1 MLHRISV
8 KPVSQ
13 EGWLF
18 LLFLFIFVLIGL
30 ERGGGKISSFF
41 EPLLGGFSIYLL
53 FSRRASLCK
62 VDGWLVSLFLIYCA
76 YYLLRREGWSGP
88 IDASIDYFRP
98 VMQAILLVALL
109 AWLVLRHENENGE
122 MLFFVVAGAVIAGL
136 SVFNFYLLSGNGLHE
151 RIRPLG
157 EAEHPIIG
165 MYYYAFSLILAG
177 IILLRSKSSKSMLI
191 ALLCIGVLFLIF
203 FLSRSRGPLLG
214 LVVTTFLFLLFLMR
228 GWRRWVLPLVAVAL
242 VAVFLFLMK
251 EGWLARLDTGRF
263 IIWHTVFDSVPKAL
277 WFGHGATTE
286 NYVYFSETYG
296 WQHAHNIWLGHM
308 YWGGV
313 VGVMLLGM
321 VCCRTAWL
329 LWRCRGGTLSMLGL
343 GLLCFGLVS
352 MLTDG
357 NLLLTYPGPVWMVFV
372 VPVGLAL
379 GMSGR
384 SKASSGKY
392 AHHQADV

>member
-122 MLFFVVAGAVIAGL
+122 MLFFVVAVRRC
-136 SVFNFYLLSGNGLHE
+136 SVD
-151 RIRPLG
+151 
-157 EAEHPIIG
+157 
-165 MYYYAFSLILAG
+165 
-177 IILLRSKSSKSMLI
+177 
-191 ALLCIGVLFLIF
+191 LCV
-203 FLSRSRGPLLG
+203 
-214 LVVTTFLFLLFLMR
+214 
-228 GWRRWVLPLVAVAL
+228 
-242 VAVFLFLMK
+242 
-251 EGWLARLDTGRF
+251 
-263 IIWHTVFDSVPKAL
+263 
-277 WFGHGATTE
+277 
-286 NYVYFSETYG
+286 
-296 WQHAHNIWLGHM
+296 
-308 YWGGV
+308 
-313 VGVMLLGM
+313 
-321 VCCRTAWL
+321 
-329 LWRCRGGTLSMLGL
+329 
-343 GLLCFGLVS
+343 
-352 MLTDG
+352 
-357 NLLLTYPGPVWMVFV
+357 
-372 VPVGLAL
+372 
-379 GMSGR
+379 
-384 SKASSGKY
+384 
-392 AHHQADV
+392 